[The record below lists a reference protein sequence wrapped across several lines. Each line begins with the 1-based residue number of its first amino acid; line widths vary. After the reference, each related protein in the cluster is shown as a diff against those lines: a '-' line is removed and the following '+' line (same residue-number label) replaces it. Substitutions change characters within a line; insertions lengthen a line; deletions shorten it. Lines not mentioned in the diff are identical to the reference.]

1 MPRPTTE
8 QFEDRFAVGLAL
20 DHLWSET
27 MGLPI
32 DDKGRVLASLVEV
45 LRATATPY
53 AVIGGVAVQLY
64 TEEPRTTADLDIAVR
79 AHEEVPHAELS
90 AAGFTFEALHEW
102 SENWRG
108 PAPAGTPLKRRVL
121 IQFSPF
127 PREIEHAQLVSAGDL
142 KFPLVAL
149 PDLVLMKLASASDPG
164 RRTSK
169 RLRDK
174 TDVVQL
180 LEEHPELA
188 TEEVLAR
195 LESLRL

>member
-8 QFEDRFAVGLAL
+8 QLEDRFAVGLAL

-32 DDKGRVLASLVEV
+32 DDKGKVLASLVEV
-45 LRATATPY
+45 LHATGTPY
-53 AVIGGVAVQLY
+53 ALIGGVAVQLY

-79 AHEEVPHAELS
+79 ARDEIPHAELV
-90 AAGFTFEALHEW
+90 AAGFAFESLHEW

-108 PAPAGTPLKRRVL
+108 PAPEGTPLRRRVL
-121 IQFSPF
+121 VQFSPF
-127 PREIEHAQLVSAGDL
+127 PGEIERAELVSAGDL

-149 PDLVLMKLASASDPG
+149 PDLVRMKLASASDPA
-164 RRTSK
+164 RRPSK

-180 LEEHPELA
+180 LEEHAELA
-188 TEEVLAR
+188 TQEILAR

>member
-8 QFEDRFAVGLAL
+8 QLEDRFAVGLAL

-32 DDKGRVLASLVEV
+32 DDKGKVLTSLVEV
-45 LRATATPY
+45 LRATGTPY

-64 TEEPRTTADLDIAVR
+64 IEEPRTTADLDIAVR
-79 AHEEVPHAELS
+79 SREDIPNAELS
-90 AAGFTFEALHEW
+90 AAGFTFEGLHEW

-108 PAPAGTPLKRRVL
+108 PAPAGTPPKRRILV
-121 IQFSPF
+121 QFSSF
-127 PREIEHAQLVSAGDL
+127 PREIDHAELVSAGDL
-142 KFPLVAL
+142 SFPLVAL
-149 PDLVLMKLASASDPG
+149 PDLVQMKLASASDAT
-164 RRTSK
+164 RRPSK

-188 TEEVLAR
+188 TQDVLAR
-195 LESLRL
+195 LESIRL